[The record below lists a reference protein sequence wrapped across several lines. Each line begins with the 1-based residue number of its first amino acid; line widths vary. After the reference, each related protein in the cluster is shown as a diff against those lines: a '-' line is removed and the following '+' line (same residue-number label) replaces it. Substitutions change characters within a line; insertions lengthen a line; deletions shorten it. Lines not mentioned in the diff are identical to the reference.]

1 VVSAIVL
8 AAGRST
14 RMGRFKPLLPFNDWT
29 VIEQIVSVLVESPVA
44 EVLVITGHDR
54 VAVEQRLAGW
64 PVRAVFNPRYGT
76 GEMLSSIQAG
86 LQAAAADAALIALG
100 DQPALERSVVVQ
112 IVSAYEQG
120 LGSIIFPSYQMRRGH
135 PLLVGQQHWADILA
149 LGEQQTLREFFKGV
163 ARGLYHVEAP
173 TASVLQDMD
182 TPADYQRALEDD
194 SSRRQAN
201 Q

>member
-1 VVSAIVL
+1 MVSAIVL

-14 RMGRFKPLLPFNDWT
+14 RMGRCKPLLPFNDWT

-44 EVLVITGHDR
+44 EVLVITGHDHE
-54 VAVEQRLAGW
+54 AVEQRLAGW

-182 TPADYQRALEDD
+182 TPADYQRALEDY
-194 SSRRQAN
+194 SSRRPAN